1 MDGHYSRAQWQA
13 FADGKAA
20 EQAQMLE
27 HLTVC
32 EACMEQ
38 YTEVVQLS
46 VSIAPPRGM
55 TEEILSRVAPQRTV
69 VAILPQMMKV
79 VLSAA
84 LAVAVWIGSSALIT
98 PDTAS
103 QAAQARVEQQ
113 IARMDRQIQK
123 QRQRAEQPKPAYW
136 DLKALLTGKINY

>member
-13 FADGKAA
+13 FVDGKTA

-32 EACMEQ
+32 EACMER
-38 YTEVVQLS
+38 YTEVLQQS

-79 VLSAA
+79 FLSAA
-84 LAVAVWIGSSALIT
+84 LAVTVWIGSSVLIT

-103 QAAQARVEQQ
+103 QAAQMRVEQQ

-136 DLKALLTGKINY
+136 DLKALLTGKGGE